1 MRKILLFFSAAPL
14 FLIAQPF
21 SKAEISQWQEQAK
34 KVSIIRDNWGIPHIY
49 GKTDAD
55 AVFGML
61 YAQCEDD
68 FKRVEMNYLEKLG
81 RLSEINGEKDIYSD
95 LQIRMLIDTADAKK
109 DFAKAPAWL
118 KKLMQAYADGINYFL
133 FKHPE
138 IKPAL
143 LTRFEP
149 WYPLLWTDGSIGA
162 IDVAD
167 ITLNDLKNMYPL
179 EKELAVVTERPRSYD
194 QFPDG
199 SNGFALAPAKT
210 ASGSAMLYI
219 NPHTT
224 YYFRPEIQVNSEEG
238 LHAYGAVTW
247 GQFFVYQGFNEHCGW
262 MHTSSY
268 SDVADTYIEKV
279 SMKEGKPVYEYDGKT
294 VYLLQKEID
303 IFYLLNGVKQKKH
316 FTVYYTH
323 HGPVMGLR
331 NGKWISVRANNRHI
345 RGLIQSWTRTKSRSF
360 AEFKKSMKLL
370 ANTSNNTVYADDKG
384 NIAYWHGNF
393 MPKRDTSF
401 NWRKPVDGS
410 IAATDWKGL
419 HTLDELIQVHNPSTG
434 WIQNCNS
441 TPFTVSGSSS
451 PKKENYPAY
460 MAPMGE
466 NFRGV
471 NATALL
477 DKNNGFTIDKLIE
490 TGYNTHLP
498 AFDLLIPALLS
509 SWEKKKND
517 AVYVSLAEPMK
528 VLAAWDRN
536 CGASSIATTLAVEW
550 GEKIWRNIQR
560 SNGEDDN
567 TDQVVKTQK
576 FAANPPADL
585 VLQTLVATVNDL
597 TKRFGT
603 WQKPWGEINRY
614 QRLTGN
620 LAEKYDDNAPSI
632 PSGYT
637 ASTWG
642 CLASFVSRTFNGTQK
657 RYGYSGNSFIAAIE
671 FGKKVKAK
679 SLLAGGES
687 GNAASPHFNDQAEM
701 YTKGQFKEVLFYKED
716 VMKHAEKTYHPG
728 E

>member
-1 MRKILLFFSAAPL
+1 MKKILLFFSAAPL

-68 FKRVEMNYLEKLG
+68 FKRVEMNYVEKLG

-118 KKLMQAYADGINYFL
+118 KKLMQAYADGVNYFL

-179 EKELAVVTERPRSYD
+179 EKELAVVTERPRFYD

-687 GNAASPHFNDQAEM
+687 GNAGSPHFNDQAEM